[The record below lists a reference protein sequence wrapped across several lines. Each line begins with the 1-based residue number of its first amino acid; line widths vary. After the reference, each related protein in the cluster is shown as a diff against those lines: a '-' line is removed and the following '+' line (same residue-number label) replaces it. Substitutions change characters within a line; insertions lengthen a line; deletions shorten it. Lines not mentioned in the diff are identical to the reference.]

1 MANPPLR
8 ALQAQSIIYL
18 QSRPFKSLHLGGSP
32 PAVQNWQ
39 HPCFRAAFFRPASSV
54 YWENLLLTGVSEPDF
69 CVDKGKIR
77 AYDGVQE
84 AMASLMR

>member
-1 MANPPLR
+1 MQEKA
-8 ALQAQSIIYL
+8 
-18 QSRPFKSLHLGGSP
+18 G
-32 PAVQNWQ
+32 
-39 HPCFRAAFFRPASSV
+39 PCFQAAFFRLSSSGF
-54 YWENLLLTGVSEPDF
+54 EKNLLLTGLPETDF

>member
-1 MANPPLR
+1 MQEKA
-8 ALQAQSIIYL
+8 
-18 QSRPFKSLHLGGSP
+18 G
-32 PAVQNWQ
+32 
-39 HPCFRAAFFRPASSV
+39 PCFQAAFFRLSSSGF
-54 YWENLLLTGVSEPDF
+54 EKNLLLNGFPETDF